1 MAMALEKYNLHQ
13 KVALKLLQYIGA
25 RPKMLMLGFM
35 IISFFISMWISN
47 TATTSLMVRP
57 FMIWIFTQK
66 KQLTNIVYKTG
77 TISISR
83 IISATR

>member
-35 IISFFISMWISN
+35 LISFFISMWISN
-47 TATTSLMVRP
+47 TATTSLMV
-57 FMIWIFTQK
+57 
-66 KQLTNIVYKTG
+66 
-77 TISISR
+77 SIADR
-83 IISATR
+83 DPDRIQNLINTIIS